1 MLALGVTPSFPLGR
15 GGPPVVGPHQ
25 GTGGY
30 AMGRTGDHDGQ
41 GPEDPHQEEED
52 AEFDLA
58 ESDFGDSFLGEVL
71 HSHVHMPF
79 RRLLPGERLGGSDG
93 RRFEIIKSLG
103 EGAMGQ
109 VFRAHDDELQR
120 VVALKLLFP
129 REELAGMGLREA
141 RAIAQLDHENIV
153 RIFDVSEW
161 RGGPGEPS
169 VPVLVMEC
177 LEGESLADVLRRE
190 KSLGLRHSLEIMR
203 GVAGGLAHAHEH
215 HIVHRDLKPSNVFI
229 GKQGTV
235 KLLDFGLAWLSPAD
249 GAAVPH
255 LPTAGTPPYMAPEQ
269 WRGGKVDE
277 RTDLWAAG
285 IMLYELLTGELPY
298 PSALVE
304 EMREKVLS
312 PAPMPSP
319 RERHPE
325 IPWELESLLTVLLAK
340 DPDKRLLSAAE
351 LREELRELEEHLRP
365 GREAPRSVSPQRRQ
379 VTLVSCRLAG
389 LSALA
394 EEVDS
399 EDFGELESAFHRAMS
414 EVIQKHGGFIAMC
427 MGDEGLACFG
437 YPVAKEGDADGAVRA
452 GLDLPKAVREAL
464 QERMPPGVHPTL
476 AMRVGIYTDMVVLDD
491 ILPELGGRTTTI
503 QGEAPRIA
511 TWLARQAGPD
521 EVVLGP
527 NTHHLVRRNF
537 DIEPLGAR
545 GFEEGRRTLEVFRV
559 LRSREAMSRID
570 GALRKGEALSPLVGR
585 EREVEALLGNWRA
598 AREGHGGFVLLQGE
612 AGIGKSRLIQELRER
627 VLPEKPLHLS
637 MQCWS
642 QFSASAL
649 HPVIE
654 VLRRLWVSPER
665 SPEDNLR
672 ALEAQLEKR
681 ELTPVQVRLL
691 ASLVSLPVPPDSP
704 HLRLSAQRQKEETL
718 EGLATLLTRSAGD
731 RAMLL
736 VVEDLHW
743 ADPSTLELLSFLLA
757 RAEQSRILFVLSAR
771 PEFRPPWTQHSGFH
785 PIALERLPAEST
797 ERLVRDM
804 TRGQEL
810 PEDVVRQLVARTD
823 GIPLFVEEMTRV
835 LLEGGAAASIPV
847 TLQELLLARL
857 DSLPRRQK
865 QLAQLCAVVGRSF
878 THALLSILTRLGDAA
893 LRRDVT
899 GLAAAGLLQF
909 QEDDAER
916 RYQFRH
922 ALIQEAAY
930 QSLPRSTRRQY
941 HRRIAQALLEHF
953 PDVVET
959 RPELLAHH
967 YTEAGD
973 VKQAIHYWR
982 QAGLLAG
989 LRSANEEAV
998 SHLNQA
1004 LKLLRSLPDASTLT
1018 KDELQL
1024 LIAMGVPLM
1033 QVQGFRSP
1041 EVEATYTRVQT
1052 LFRQVGEELP
1062 RLELSFWGSFAFYFA
1077 GGKLRDAHE
1086 VGELLVDL
1094 GQRQHNRELLSMGH
1108 RMMATDFFTWGQMST
1123 ALRHV
1128 ELGLECADWDLEQ
1141 HRRLAL
1147 RQWVNPRVA
1156 LLAYGTLP
1164 LSVSGQEER
1173 AERFTREALELAG
1186 RIGHP
1191 HTTCLALTYCAIG
1204 SQLRRDARTTLELT
1218 EQCIPLAREHRFLLW
1233 LLWSSL
1239 LRAWAM
1245 SELGRPQE
1253 GLVLMRQTLEAWKQ
1267 RSGIITGM
1275 PYHLSMLADI
1285 HMRLGQVQEGLAT
1298 IEEAKTWPEKTEEYS
1313 SVPEL
1318 HRIHG
1323 ELLRLAGRE
1332 EEAREEFLEAIHYA
1346 HAHEMFAYEWRA
1358 QASLRRQLQA
1368 QGPPGGAPLHP

>member
-1 MLALGVTPSFPLGR
+1 
-15 GGPPVVGPHQ
+15 
-25 GTGGY
+25 
-30 AMGRTGDHDGQ
+30 MGRTGDHDGQ
-41 GPEDPHQEEED
+41 GPEDPHREEDAGFMQEEEPED
-52 AEFDLA
+52 GLDLGN
-58 ESDFGDSFLGEVL
+58 SDFGDSFLGEVL
-71 HSHVHMPF
+71 HANTRLPF

-93 RRFEIIKSLG
+93 RRFQIIKSLG

-109 VFRAHDDELQR
+109 VFRAHDEELQR
-120 VVALKLLFP
+120 VVALKFLFP

-161 RGGPGEPS
+161 SGGPGEPS

-190 KSLGLRHSLEIMR
+190 KTLKLRQSLEIMR
-203 GVAGGLAHAHEH
+203 GVAAGLAHAHEH

-229 GKQGTV
+229 GKHGTV
-235 KLLDFGLAWLSPAD
+235 KLLDFGLAWLSPED

-285 IMLYELLTGELPY
+285 IMLYELLTGELPF
-298 PSALVE
+298 PGALVE
-304 EMREKVLS
+304 EMRERVLS

-325 IPWELESLLTVLLAK
+325 IPWEVESLLAVLLAK

-351 LREELRELEEHLRP
+351 LREELRELEDHLRP
-365 GREAPRSVSPQRRQ
+365 GRDAPRSVSPQRRQ
-379 VTLVSCRLAG
+379 VTLLSCRLAG

-394 EEVDS
+394 EEVDP
-399 EDFGELESAFHRAMS
+399 EDFGELEAAFHRAMS

-437 YPVAKEGDADGAVRA
+437 YPVAKEGDADCAVRS
-452 GLDLPKAVREAL
+452 GLDLPEAVHEAL
-464 QERMPPGVHPTL
+464 LERMPPGVHPTL
-476 AMRVGIYTDMVVLDD
+476 TVRVGLFTDMVVLDD
-491 ILPELGGRTTTI
+491 ILPELRGRTTTI

-511 TWLARQAGPD
+511 AWLARQAGPD
-521 EVVLGP
+521 EVVVGA
-527 NTHHLVRRNF
+527 NTHHLVQRNF
-537 DIEPLGAR
+537 DTQPLGAR
-545 GFEEGRRTLEVFRV
+545 AFEEGRRTQEVFRV
-559 LRSREAMSRID
+559 LRAREPLSRID
-570 GALRKGEALSPLVGR
+570 WALTQGEALSPLVGR
-585 EREVEALLGNWRA
+585 DQEVQALLGHWRQ
-598 AREGHGGFVLLQGE
+598 AREGHGSFVLLQGE

-627 VLPEKPLHLS
+627 VLPEEPLHLS

-649 HPVIE
+649 HPIIE
-654 VLRRLWVSPER
+654 VLRKLWVKPEFSPE
-665 SPEDNLR
+665 ENLA
-672 ALEAQLEKR
+672 ALEEQLEKR
-681 ELTPVQVRLL
+681 GLTPMQVRLL

-704 HLRLSAQRQKEETL
+704 HLRLSAQRQKEETQ
-718 EGLATLLTRSAGD
+718 EGLTTLLTNSAGD
-731 RAMLL
+731 RPMLL
-736 VVEDLHW
+736 VMEDLHW
-743 ADPSTLELLSFLLA
+743 ADPSTLELLSYLLA
-757 RAEQSRILFVLSAR
+757 RVELSRILFVLSAR
-771 PEFRPPWTQHSGFH
+771 PEFRPPWTQRSGFH
-785 PIALERLPAEST
+785 ALALERLPAEST
-797 ERLVRDM
+797 VQLVKDM

-878 THALLSILTRLGDAA
+878 SHALLSILTRLGDAA

-899 GLAAAGLLQF
+899 GLAAAGLLQV
-909 QEDDAER
+909 QEGEAER
-916 RYQFRH
+916 GYEFRH

-941 HRRIAQALLEHF
+941 HLRIAQALLEHF
-953 PDVVET
+953 PVVAET

-967 YTEAGD
+967 YTEAGE
-973 VKQAIHYWR
+973 VKPAIHYWR

-1004 LKLLRSLPDASTLT
+1004 LKLLRSLPDASKLT
-1018 KDELQL
+1018 RDELQL
-1024 LIAMGVPLM
+1024 LIALGVPLM
-1033 QVQGFRSP
+1033 QVQGFGSP
-1041 EVEATYTRVQT
+1041 DVERTYSRVQA

-1062 RLELSFWGSFAFYFA
+1062 RLELSFWGSFAYYFA
-1077 GGKLRDAHE
+1077 GGRMRDAHE

-1094 GQRQHNRELLSMGH
+1094 GQRQHNRELLAVGH
-1108 RMMATDFFTWGQMST
+1108 RMVASDFFTWGQMGT
-1123 ALRHV
+1123 ALRHI
-1128 ELGLECADWDLEQ
+1128 EQGLACTDWDLEE
-1141 HRRLAL
+1141 HRRLAV

-1156 LLAYGTLP
+1156 LLAYGTTI
-1164 LSVSGQEER
+1164 LSVAGQDER
-1173 AERFTREALELAG
+1173 AEHYTREALELAA

-1191 HTTCLALTYCAIG
+1191 HTTCFALMYCAIG

-1218 EQCIPLAREHRFLLW
+1218 EQCIALAREHRFLLW
-1233 LLWSSL
+1233 VLWPSIVRS
-1239 LRAWAM
+1239 WAVA
-1245 SELGRPQE
+1245 ELGRTQE
-1253 GLVLMRQTLEAWKQ
+1253 GLMLMHKMLEQWYQ
-1267 RSGIITGM
+1267 RSGANAGR
-1275 PYHLSMLADI
+1275 PFHLSMLADI
-1285 HMRLGQVQEGLAT
+1285 HLRLGQVQEGLNVVD
-1298 IEEAKTWPEKTEEYS
+1298 EALTWPAKTEEYH

-1318 HRIHG
+1318 HRIRG

-1332 EEAREEFLEAIHYA
+1332 QEAREEFLEAIHF
-1346 HAHEMFAYEWRA
+1346 AHEREMLGYERRA
-1358 QASLRRQLQA
+1358 QASLRRQLQELG
-1368 QGPPGGAPLHP
+1368 QPGGVPAHP

>member
-1 MLALGVTPSFPLGR
+1 
-15 GGPPVVGPHQ
+15 
-25 GTGGY
+25 
-30 AMGRTGDHDGQ
+30 MGRTGDHDGQ
-41 GPEDPHQEEED
+41 GPEDPHQEEDEAKFD
-52 AEFDLA
+52 EEELGDRLDLA
-58 ESDFGDSFLGEVL
+58 ESDFGDSFLVEVARSNTRL
-71 HSHVHMPF
+71 PF

-93 RRFEIIKSLG
+93 RRFKIIKSLG

-120 VVALKLLFP
+120 VVALKFLFP

-141 RAIAQLDHENIV
+141 RAIAQLDHEHIV

-161 RGGPGEPS
+161 SGGPGEPS

-177 LEGESLADVLRRE
+177 LEGESLADVVRRE
-190 KSLGLRHSLEIMR
+190 KTLGLRHSLEIMR

-235 KLLDFGLAWLSPAD
+235 KLLDFGLAWLSPED

-285 IMLYELLTGELPY
+285 IMLYELLTGELPF
-298 PSALVE
+298 PGALVDE
-304 EMREKVLS
+304 LRERVLS

-325 IPWELESLLTVLLAK
+325 IPWELESLLAVLLAK

-379 VTLVSCRLAG
+379 VTLLSCRLAG
-389 LSALA
+389 LNALA
-394 EEVDS
+394 EEVDP
-399 EDFGELESAFHRAMS
+399 EDFSELEAAFHRALS

-437 YPVAKEGDADGAVRA
+437 YPVAKEGDADCAVRS
-452 GLDLPKAVREAL
+452 GLDLSKAIHAAL

-476 AMRVGIYTDMVVLDD
+476 TVRVGLFTDMVVLDD
-491 ILPELGGRTTTI
+491 ILPELRGRTTTI

-521 EVVLGP
+521 EVLIGP
-527 NTHHLVRRNF
+527 NTHHLVQRNF
-537 DIEPLGAR
+537 DTEPLGAR
-545 GFEEGRRTLEVFRV
+545 GFEEGRRTVEVFRV
-559 LRSREAMSRID
+559 LRSREPLSRID
-570 GALRKGEALSPLVGR
+570 WALTQGEALSTLVGR
-585 EREVEALLGNWRA
+585 EPEVEALLGHWRA

-627 VLPEKPLHLS
+627 VLSQQPLHLT

-654 VLRRLWVSPER
+654 VLRRLWVSAER
-665 SPEDNLR
+665 SPEENVG
-672 ALEAQLEKR
+672 ALEEQLDKR
-681 ELTPVQVRLL
+681 GLTPVQVRLL

-718 EGLATLLTRSAGD
+718 GGLATLLTHSAGE
-731 RAMLL
+731 RPMLL
-736 VVEDLHW
+736 VMEDLHW

-757 RAEQSRILFVLSAR
+757 RVEHSRILLVLSAR
-771 PEFRPPWTQHSGFH
+771 PEFRPPWTQRPGFH
-785 PIALERLPAEST
+785 ALALERLPAACT
-797 ERLVRDM
+797 ERLVKEM

-810 PEDVVRQLVARTD
+810 PEDAVRQLVARTD

-878 THALLSILTRLGDAA
+878 SHALLSILTRLGDAA

-899 GLAAAGLLQF
+899 GLAAAGLLQV
-909 QEDDAER
+909 QEDGAER
-916 RYQFRH
+916 CYQFRH

-930 QSLPRSTRRQY
+930 QSLPRSTRRQN
-941 HRRIAQALLEHF
+941 HRRIAQALMEHF
-953 PDVVET
+953 PDVAAM

-967 YTEAGD
+967 HTEAGD
-973 VKQAIHYWR
+973 VKQAIHYWK
-982 QAGLLAG
+982 QAGMLAG

-1004 LKLLRSLPDASTLT
+1004 LKLLRTLPEASTLT

-1024 LIAMGVPLM
+1024 LIALGVPLM
-1033 QVQGFRSP
+1033 HVQGFGSP
-1041 EVEATYTRVQT
+1041 DVERTFSRVQL
-1052 LFRQVGEELP
+1052 LFREVGEELP
-1062 RLELSFWGSFAFYFA
+1062 RLELSYWGTFAYYFA
-1077 GGKLRDAHE
+1077 RGKLRDAQE
-1086 VGELLVDL
+1086 VAELLVDL
-1094 GQRQHNRELLSMGH
+1094 GQSQHNRELLAVGH
-1108 RMMATDFFTWGQMST
+1108 RMMAADYFAWGRMST
-1123 ALRHV
+1123 ALRHL
-1128 ELGLECADWDLEQ
+1128 ELGLACSDWDLEQ
-1141 HRRLAL
+1141 HRRISL

-1156 LLAYGTLP
+1156 LLAHGSAI
-1164 LSVSGQEER
+1164 LSVAGQEER

-1191 HTTCLALTYCAIG
+1191 FTTCFALTYCAIG
-1204 SQLRRDARTTLELT
+1204 SQLRRDARTTLGLT
-1218 EQCIPLAREHRFLLW
+1218 EQCIPLATEHRFLLW
-1233 LLWSSL
+1233 IVWPSIT
-1239 LRAWAM
+1239 RAWAVA
-1245 SELGRPQE
+1245 ELGRPQE
-1253 GLVLMRQTLEAWKQ
+1253 GLVLMRKVLEQWEQ
-1267 RSGIITGM
+1267 RTGSTAGK
-1275 PYHLSMLADI
+1275 PFHLSMLADI
-1285 HMRLGQVQEGLAT
+1285 HLRLGQVQEGLGVV
-1298 IEEAKTWPEKTEEYS
+1298 EEALTWPAKTEEYHS
-1313 SVPEL
+1313 LPEL
-1318 HRIHG
+1318 HRIRG
-1323 ELLRLAGRE
+1323 ELLRRAGRE
-1332 EEAREEFLEAIHYA
+1332 QEAREEFLEAIHYA
-1346 HAHEMFAYEWRA
+1346 HEHEMLGYERRV
-1358 QASLRRQLQA
+1358 QAALRRQLQEV
-1368 QGPPGGAPLHP
+1368 GPSGAAPLHP